1 MEKKISSWEWGC
13 SSKEAVEHEKNCKD
27 SFNCETCIAILS
39 TSVAMEEF
47 GTEMISEE
55 EPDEMHPLFDH
66 IMETF
71 NGRQVK

>member
-1 MEKKISSWEWGC
+1 
-13 SSKEAVEHEKNCKD
+13 
-27 SFNCETCIAILS
+27 
-39 TSVAMEEF
+39 MEEF